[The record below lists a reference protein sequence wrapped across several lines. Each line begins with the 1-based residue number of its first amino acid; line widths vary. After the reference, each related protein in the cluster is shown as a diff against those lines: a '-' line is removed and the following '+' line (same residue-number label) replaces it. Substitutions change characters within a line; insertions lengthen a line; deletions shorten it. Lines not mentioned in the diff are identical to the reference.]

1 MRCRKVVKDIYCWV
15 MAILCIGLIWLGWY
29 MVGLTFYDRWY
40 HDSLMLHKSLGM
52 IVLLLVVV
60 KGGWTLYDRVEQFS
74 SPSIPINRKYSHIT
88 FYLLMVA
95 ITVSGYLISTSA
107 GASISIFGIFGM
119 PPILTVSEGARD
131 IAIGLHY
138 YLSYGTALLV
148 VVHGLARLKPRLF
161 ARR

>member
-60 KGGWTLYDRVEQFS
+60 KGGWTLYDRVEQFP

-88 FYLLMVA
+88 FYLLMIA

-107 GASISIFGIFGM
+107 GASISIFGIFAV
-119 PPILTVSEGARD
+119 PAVASVSDTIRD
-131 IAIGLHY
+131 VAIDLHY
-138 YLSYGTALLV
+138 YLSYGTALLAV
-148 VVHGLARLKPRLF
+148 LHGLPRRKPRLF
-161 ARR
+161 TRR

>member
-40 HDSLMLHKSLGM
+40 HDSLMLHKSLGV
-52 IVLLLVVV
+52 IVLLLVAV
-60 KGGWTLYDRVEQFS
+60 KGGWTLYDRVEQSS
-74 SPSIPINRKYSHIT
+74 SPRIPINTKYTHIT
-88 FYLLMVA
+88 FYLLMAA
-95 ITVSGYLISTSA
+95 ITMSGYLISTSA
-107 GASISIFGIFGM
+107 GASISIFGIIGM
-119 PPILTVSEGARD
+119 PPILVVSDGTRD

-148 VVHGLARLKPRLF
+148 VAHGLARLKPRLF